1 MYSFMNP
8 RIPLKPLRSS
18 ISSTRPLISLH
29 GFLCRKSVSPRLA
42 PLVFHPTKRVPFLDS
57 SDVPLEEEFFGG
69 PNRVAATYFPVC
81 IGDVYQ
87 DGRYQVLGKLGF
99 GRTSTVWLAR
109 DLYSGKHV
117 VLKVFT
123 LSASQPASSENRD
136 EAPAASAELVA
147 LELLRAAGL
156 ADPARAHLRGA
167 IDTLTLS
174 RSQGGSGT
182 GSEAGVHRVLVQQP
196 MLESWRAR
204 AARLKSASRT
214 SHSELFGGFTLQ
226 EIKHAIRNISAS
238 NILLGVPHGAEE
250 LVFSAYVT
258 REFDTP
264 SPRKR
269 LGGSLPAHLVFQ
281 SRSLSLPPSFSPAFS
296 RYTICLSDFGSACVL
311 PTGHTLTHL
320 VQPTAYRAPEVH
332 LGLPWGFAI
341 DIWNIVLVAWRM
353 VAGRHLF
360 AGHDAAGHFRPPVAL
375 AQMIKVLGAPP
386 EGMAVAK
393 QWGCGL
399 DEGGSQAETLT
410 DRLPMLGGVDRKD
423 FVAFMYAGLKWRPE
437 ERKTARELLEEPWL
451 Q

>member
-1 MYSFMNP
+1 MYEYARKLVAAMYSFMNP

-29 GFLCRKSVSPRLA
+29 GFLCHKSVSPRLA

-57 SDVPLEEEFFGG
+57 SDIPLEEEFFGG

-117 VLKVFT
+117 VLKIFT

-214 SHSELFGGFTLQ
+214 PHSELFD
-226 EIKHAIRNISAS
+226 ISAS
-238 NILLGVPHGAEE
+238 NILLGVPRGAEE

-281 SRSLSLPPSFSPAFS
+281 SRSLSLPPSSSPAFS

-360 AGHDAAGHFRPPVAL
+360 AGHDAAGHFRPSVAL

-386 EGMAVAK
+386 EGMVVAK